1 MDGMDKMVWRV
12 WIRRYGCY
20 GYEVID
26 GIGGYIVLLWYK
38 KIWLYLYD
46 RRMLGFKPPAGF
58 A

>member
-12 WIRRYGCY
+12 WIRRYG
-20 GYEVID
+20 YEVID
-26 GIGGYIVLLWYK
+26 GIGGNIVLLWYK